1 MRKFQVLVILT
12 LALSAALAFG
22 GPSGKSN
29 RPVDIGAIVMSMPK
43 GDLSDEEIAGISE
56 MIEEEKLAR
65 DVYLKLYEMW
75 GIPVFERIAESEQ
88 IHMNALKAL
97 IEKYGLENP
106 VADLKEGEFKTEK
119 FQELYAELVE
129 KGSKSLEDAL
139 NVGAEIEK
147 LDIADLEEKLEKT
160 DNADVKFVYERLKN
174 GSENHLESF
183 NRLLKNGTSD
193 AGRRMGRAGSGK
205 PRRGNRGRRGR

>member
-183 NRLLKNGTSD
+183 NRLLGNGTSVI
-193 AGRRMGRAGSGK
+193 GRRMGRAGSGK